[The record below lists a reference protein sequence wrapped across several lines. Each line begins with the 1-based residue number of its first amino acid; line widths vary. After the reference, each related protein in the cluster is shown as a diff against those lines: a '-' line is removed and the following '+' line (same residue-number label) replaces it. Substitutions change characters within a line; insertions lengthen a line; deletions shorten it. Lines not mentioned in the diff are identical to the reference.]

1 MSSNPVLISR
11 FREKISSLYL
21 EKTKEKTTVKKRPL
35 FVSFIFLVLSIATVN
50 LLLSRKKGKSIV
62 ATSNN
67 PLYSE
72 KSPEK
77 EYQTTVPNNPDTDHL
92 FENSSNPKRKKRI
105 RENKKS
111 IVLIS
116 YKKKQVLFRNDQSHI
131 TIPAG
136 KKIIAKLL
144 NSIDTRTPSNQVLA
158 IIPFAVKYKQR
169 TVIPKNST
177 LFGKFYH
184 DGKSERIFINFT
196 KCDFPDG
203 METIINAQALDSK
216 DFQVGIKAIHHSKGT
231 TRISKSI
238 ALGMI
243 SPMAQT
249 LTQKEALGQGFII
262 TPKSN
267 LKNAFLQGLA
277 ESSEGESKRQ
287 IKEIGGDKDYLT
299 LAGDKEIIVNLLTPF
314 KQGKKNL

>member
-21 EKTKEKTTVKKRPL
+21 EKTKEKTTLKKRPL

-77 EYQTTVPNNPDTDHL
+77 EYQTTVSNNPDTDHL
-92 FENSSNPKRKKRI
+92 FENNSNPKRKKRI
-105 RENKKS
+105 RKKKKS
-111 IVLIS
+111 IALIS
-116 YKKKQVLFRNDQSHI
+116 YRKKQVLFRKKISLP

-158 IIPFAVKYKQR
+158 TIPFVVKYKQR
-169 TVIPKNST
+169 ILIPKNST
-177 LFGKFYH
+177 LIGKFHH
-184 DGKSERIFINFT
+184 DGESERIFITFT
-196 KCDFPDG
+196 KCVFPDD
-203 METIINAQALDSK
+203 MEITMNAQALDSK
-216 DFQVGIKAIHHSKGT
+216 DFQAGIKGIHHSKAT
-231 TRISKSI
+231 TRMAKSI
-238 ALGMI
+238 AFGMI

-267 LKNAFLQGLA
+267 LKNAFFQGLA
-277 ESSEGESKRQ
+277 QSSEGESKRQ
-287 IKEIGGDKDYLT
+287 IREIDGDKDYLVV
-299 LAGDKEIIVNLLTPF
+299 AQGKEIIVNFLVVF
-314 KQGKKNL
+314 KTNN